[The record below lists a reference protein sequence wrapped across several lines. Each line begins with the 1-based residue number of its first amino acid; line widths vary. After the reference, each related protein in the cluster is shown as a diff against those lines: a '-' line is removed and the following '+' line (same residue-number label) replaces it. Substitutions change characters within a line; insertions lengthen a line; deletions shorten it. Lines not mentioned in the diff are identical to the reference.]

1 VYRPFVALPANLANR
16 KDLDKKS
23 FVIDLPLLVE
33 NRVHKGS
40 NLWTKYSKE
49 ID

>member
-1 VYRPFVALPANLANR
+1 MSLPANLANR

-23 FVIDLPLLVE
+23 LVIDLPLLVE
-33 NRVHKGS
+33 NRVHRGR
-40 NLWTKYSKE
+40 NLSIKYSKE